1 MSQTVSTPIQQIDCT
16 IVQFISPHAAPGFDP
31 ITSVIHPSPTPHN
44 GNAASAQASPRAPL
58 RREDNAL
65 LRGAGCF
72 GQDVT
77 IPNACHIAFVRSPQ
91 AHAQLLGIN
100 SNAAL
105 QIDGVLAVL
114 TSAELGQHVMPA
126 HNPLLDVVQ
135 DTAFPLL
142 AHAQVAYVGQPVAV
156 VVATS
161 RAAARE
167 AAGAVTLSLQT
178 LPPSNDFASEDA
190 TTRTQHHSGQIPTD
204 STHVVEAHIR
214 SPRVSAMPMEPR
226 ACSALL
232 HDVEANSPHRITVWL
247 GTQTPSRAQADV
259 ARVLGLPTEQLRLIS
274 PDVGGAFGA
283 KASVS
288 PEDLLT
294 ALTAQ
299 HMQRNVQWVASRS
312 DDFVAGMQG
321 RGSVLQGRLHVSAQ
335 GQLEGLWAR
344 LHFTLGAWLPFS
356 AVVPLRNAARILPG
370 PYALTHLDIE
380 GLATRA
386 HAAPVNIY
394 RGAGRPEAALLME
407 TLIEQAARQCQIDP
421 VDLRLRNLIP
431 TQAMPYTTPTGEVLD
446 SGDYALAL
454 HNACTQFDYT
464 NARRL
469 QTQRRQQGELV
480 GIGLALY
487 IEPCGQGWESARVT
501 WHENGRVTVAS
512 GAPAQGQGHVTTFAQ
527 LAADILGCEASD
539 VEVHMGNTAL
549 CPAGTGA
556 LASRSTAI
564 GGSAIV
570 QACRAVLARRE
581 AGDALP
587 ITAEE
592 KFTSNEAWSY
602 GCVIAQ
608 MRIDADTG
616 TPTIERISWVD
627 DAGHVL
633 QPQLV
638 HGQLI
643 GGAAQ
648 GLGQA
653 MMERLIYDD
662 QGQLITGSL
671 MDYAIPR
678 ADSMPPIEISSM
690 HTPSPNNLLGAK
702 GVGEAGCIGV
712 PAALM
717 NAARDALSPLGE
729 FDLQLPLTSEQL
741 WRVLSTHFEKETP

>member
-1 MSQTVSTPIQQIDCT
+1 
-16 IVQFISPHAAPGFDP
+16 
-31 ITSVIHPSPTPHN
+31 
-44 GNAASAQASPRAPL
+44 
-58 RREDNAL
+58 
-65 LRGAGCF
+65 
-72 GQDVT
+72 
-77 IPNACHIAFVRSPQ
+77 
-91 AHAQLLGIN
+91 
-100 SNAAL
+100 
-105 QIDGVLAVL
+105 
-114 TSAELGQHVMPA
+114 MPA
-126 HNPLLDVVQ
+126 HNPLLQVTQ
-135 DTAFPLL
+135 DTVFPLL
-142 AHAQVAYVGQPVAV
+142 ADTQVAYVGQPVAV

-161 RAAARE
+161 RDIARE
-167 AAGAVTLSLQT
+167 AASAVTLSLHA
-178 LPPSNDFASEDA
+178 LPPSNDFAAEEA
-190 TTRTQHHSGQIPTD
+190 TTSTQHLSGSLPSHSA
-204 STHVVEAHIR
+204 HVVQTHLR
-214 SPRVSAMPMEPR
+214 SPRVSAMPLEPR
-226 ACSALL
+226 ACSVML
-232 HDVEANSPHRITVWL
+232 HDADAQEIGAHRITVWL

-259 ARVLGLPTEQLRLIS
+259 ARVLNMPTEQVRLIS

-299 HMQRNVQWVASRS
+299 HLQRPVQWVASRS
-312 DDFVAGMQG
+312 DDFVGGMQG
-321 RGSVLQGRLHVSAQ
+321 RGSVMQGRLHVSAE
-335 GQLEGLWAR
+335 GRLEGLWAR
-344 LHFTLGAWLPFS
+344 LHFTLGAWLPYS
-356 AVVPLRNAARILPG
+356 AVVPVRNAARILPG
-370 PYALTHLDIE
+370 PYALTHIDIQ
-380 GLATRA
+380 GIATRA

-407 TLIEQAARQCQIDP
+407 TLIEQAARQCQLDP
-421 VDLRLRNLIP
+421 VDLRLRNLIS
-431 TQAMPYTTPTGEVLD
+431 AKDMPYTTPTGEVLD

-454 HNACTQFDYT
+454 NQACEQFGYEQ
-464 NARRL
+464 ARAA
-469 QTQRRQQGELV
+469 QIERRRAGEMV
-480 GIGLALY
+480 GIGIALY
-487 IEPCGQGWESARVT
+487 VEPCGQGWESARVT
-501 WHENGRVTVAS
+501 LHEDGRVTVAS

-527 LAADILGCEASD
+527 LAADTLGCAPSQ
-539 VEVHMGNTAL
+539 VEVHLGNTEL

-570 QACRAVLARRE
+570 QACRNVLARRE
-581 AGDALP
+581 RGEALP

-592 KFTSNEAWSY
+592 KFTAKEAWSY

-608 MRIDADTG
+608 MRIDLDTG
-616 TPTIERISWVD
+616 TPTIERITWVD

-633 QPQLV
+633 QPTLV

-653 MMERLIYDD
+653 MMERLVYDD

-678 ADSMPPIEISSM
+678 ADHMPPIHIHSM

-729 FDLQLPLTSEQL
+729 FDLQLPLTSEQI
-741 WRVLSTHFEKETP
+741 WRVLSTHFEKEFS

>member
-1 MSQTVSTPIQQIDCT
+1 
-16 IVQFISPHAAPGFDP
+16 
-31 ITSVIHPSPTPHN
+31 
-44 GNAASAQASPRAPL
+44 
-58 RREDNAL
+58 
-65 LRGAGCF
+65 
-72 GQDVT
+72 
-77 IPNACHIAFVRSPQ
+77 
-91 AHAQLLGIN
+91 
-100 SNAAL
+100 
-105 QIDGVLAVL
+105 
-114 TSAELGQHVMPA
+114 
-126 HNPLLDVVQ
+126 
-135 DTAFPLL
+135 
-142 AHAQVAYVGQPVAV
+142 
-156 VVATS
+156 
-161 RAAARE
+161 
-167 AAGAVTLSLQT
+167 
-178 LPPSNDFASEDA
+178 
-190 TTRTQHHSGQIPTD
+190 
-204 STHVVEAHIR
+204 
-214 SPRVSAMPMEPR
+214 
-226 ACSALL
+226 
-232 HDVEANSPHRITVWL
+232 
-247 GTQTPSRAQADV
+247 
-259 ARVLGLPTEQLRLIS
+259 
-274 PDVGGAFGA
+274 
-283 KASVS
+283 
-288 PEDLLT
+288 LLT

-299 HMQRNVQWVASRS
+299 HLQRNVQWLASRS

-321 RGSVLQGRLHVSAQ
+321 RGSVLEGRLHVNGQ
-335 GQLEGLWAR
+335 GVLEGLWAR

-370 PYALTHLDIE
+370 PYTLQHIDIE

-407 TLIEQAARQCQIDP
+407 TLIEQAARLCDIDP
-421 VDLRLRNLIP
+421 VVLRLRNLIP
-431 TQAMPYTTPTGEVLD
+431 KEAMPYTTPTGEVLD
-446 SGDYALAL
+446 SGNHALAL
-454 HNACTQFDYT
+454 HKACEEFGY
-464 NARRL
+464 NRARFE
-469 QTQRRQQGELV
+469 QTTRRREGEMV
-480 GIGLALY
+480 GIGMALY
-487 IEPCGQGWESARVT
+487 VEPCGQGWESARVT
-501 WHENGRVTVAS
+501 LHEDGRVTVAS

-527 LAADILGCEASD
+527 LAADTLGCAPSH
-539 VEVHMGNTAL
+539 VEVHLGNTEL

-570 QACRAVLARRE
+570 QACRTVLARQAQGE
-581 AGDALP
+581 SLP
-587 ITAEE
+587 ITTEE
-592 KFTSNEAWSY
+592 RFTANEAWSY

-608 MRIDADTG
+608 MCIDVDTG

-653 MMERLIYDD
+653 MMERLVYDD

-678 ADSMPPIEISSM
+678 ADNMPPIHISSM
-690 HTPSPNNLLGAK
+690 HTHSPNNLLGAK

>member
-1 MSQTVSTPIQQIDCT
+1 MQP
-16 IVQFISPHAAPGFDP
+16 PL
-31 ITSVIHPSPTPHN
+31 
-44 GNAASAQASPRAPL
+44 L

-65 LRGAGCF
+65 LRGAGHF
-72 GQDVT
+72 GQDVVL
-77 IPNACHIAFVRSPQ
+77 PNACHIAFVRSPQ
-91 AHAQLLGIN
+91 AHAQVLGIDTE
-100 SNAAL
+100 AA
-105 QIDGVLAVL
+105 QQMDGVLAVL
-114 TSAELGQHVMPA
+114 TSAELGPHTLPT
-126 HNPLLDVVQ
+126 HNPLLPVQQ

-142 AHAQVAYVGQPVAV
+142 AQDHVAYVGQPVAV
-156 VVATS
+156 VVARS
-161 RAAARE
+161 RDVALEAAR
-167 AAGAVTLSLQT
+167 AVNVSLQA
-178 LPPSNDFASEDA
+178 LPPSNDFASEEA
-190 TTRTQHHSGQIPTD
+190 TTRTQHHHGAMPAH
-204 STHVVEAHIR
+204 STHVVHTRIR

-226 ACSALL
+226 ACSAQV
-232 HDVEANSPHRITVWL
+232 HDAQANSPHRITVWL

-259 ARVLGLPTEQLRLIS
+259 ARVLQIPTEQVRLIS

-294 ALTAQ
+294 ALTA
-299 HMQRNVQWVASRS
+299 HHLQRNVQWLASRS

-321 RGSVLQGRLHVSAQ
+321 RGSVLEGRLHVNAQ
-335 GQLEGLWAR
+335 GVLEGLWAR

-370 PYALTHLDIE
+370 PYTLQHIDIE

-386 HAAPVNIY
+386 HAAPVHIY

-407 TLIEQAARQCQIDP
+407 TLIEQAARLCDIDP
-421 VDLRLRNLIP
+421 VVLRLRNLIP
-431 TQAMPYTTPTGEVLD
+431 EEAMPYTTPTGEVLD
-446 SGDYALAL
+446 SGNYALAL
-454 HNACTQFDYT
+454 HKACEEFGY
-464 NARRL
+464 NRARFE
-469 QTQRRQQGELV
+469 QTTRRREGEMV
-480 GIGLALY
+480 GIGMALY
-487 IEPCGQGWESARVT
+487 VEPCGQGWESARVT
-501 WHENGRVTVAS
+501 LHEDGRVTVAS
-512 GAPAQGQGHVTTFAQ
+512 GTPAQGQGHVTTFAQ
-527 LAADILGCEASD
+527 LAADTLGCAPSQ
-539 VEVHMGNTAL
+539 VEVHLGNTEL

-570 QACRAVLARRE
+570 QACRTVLARQAQGE
-581 AGDALP
+581 ALP

-592 KFTSNEAWSY
+592 RFTANEAWSY

-608 MRIDADTG
+608 MRIDVDTG

-633 QPQLV
+633 QPPLV

-653 MMERLIYDD
+653 MMERLVYDD

-678 ADSMPPIEISSM
+678 ADNMPPIHIRSM
-690 HTPSPNNLLGAK
+690 HTHSPNNLLGAK

-741 WRVLSTHFEKETP
+741 WRVLSTRFEKETS

>member
-1 MSQTVSTPIQQIDCT
+1 MQP
-16 IVQFISPHAAPGFDP
+16 PL
-31 ITSVIHPSPTPHN
+31 
-44 GNAASAQASPRAPL
+44 L

-65 LRGAGCF
+65 LRGMGRF
-72 GQDVT
+72 GQDVAL
-77 IPNACHIAFVRSPQ
+77 PNACHIAFVRSPQ
-91 AHAQLLGIN
+91 AHAQVLSIDTE
-100 SNAAL
+100 AAQ
-105 QIDGVLAVL
+105 QIDGVLAIL
-114 TSAELGQHVMPA
+114 TSAELGQHTLPT
-126 HNPLLDVVQ
+126 HNPLLPVQ
-135 DTAFPLL
+135 QDIAFPLL
-142 AHAQVAYVGQPVAV
+142 AQDHVSYVGQPVAV
-156 VVATS
+156 VVARS
-161 RAAARE
+161 RDVARE
-167 AAGAVTLSLQT
+167 AASAVNVSLQA
-178 LPPSNDFASEDA
+178 LPPSHDFASEEA
-190 TTRTQHHSGQIPTD
+190 TTRTQHHRGELPAH
-204 STHVVEAHIR
+204 STHVVHTCIR

-226 ACSALL
+226 ACSAQV
-232 HDVEANSPHRITVWL
+232 HEAPTDGPHRITVWL

-259 ARVLGLPTEQLRLIS
+259 ARVLQIPTEQVRLIS

-299 HMQRNVQWVASRS
+299 HLQRNVQWLASRS

-321 RGSVLQGRLHVSAQ
+321 RGSVLEGRLHVNAQ
-335 GQLEGLWAR
+335 GVLEGLWAR

-370 PYALTHLDIE
+370 PYALQHIDIE

-407 TLIEQAARQCQIDP
+407 TLIEQAARLCDIDP
-421 VDLRLRNLIP
+421 VALRLRNLIP
-431 TQAMPYTTPTGEVLD
+431 EEAMPYTTPTGEVLD
-446 SGDYALAL
+446 SGNYAAAL
-454 HNACTQFDYT
+454 HKACEEFGYKS
-464 NARRL
+464 ARFE
-469 QTQRRQQGELV
+469 QTERRRAGEMV
-480 GIGLALY
+480 GIGMALY
-487 IEPCGQGWESARVT
+487 VEPCGQGWESARVT
-501 WHENGRVTVAS
+501 LHEDGRVTVAS
-512 GAPAQGQGHVTTFAQ
+512 GTPAQGQGHVTTFAQ
-527 LAADILGCEASD
+527 LAADTLGCAPSH
-539 VEVHMGNTAL
+539 VEVHLGNTEL

-570 QACRAVLARRE
+570 QACRTVLARQARGE
-581 AGDALP
+581 ALP

-592 KFTSNEAWSY
+592 RFTANEAWSY

-608 MRIDADTG
+608 MRIDVDTG

-653 MMERLIYDD
+653 MMERLVYDD

-678 ADSMPPIEISSM
+678 ADNMPPIHISSL
-690 HTPSPNNLLGAK
+690 HTHSPNNLLGAK

>member
-1 MSQTVSTPIQQIDCT
+1 MKP
-16 IVQFISPHAAPGFDP
+16 PL
-31 ITSVIHPSPTPHN
+31 
-44 GNAASAQASPRAPL
+44 L

-65 LRGAGCF
+65 LRGAGRF
-72 GQDVT
+72 GQDVAL
-77 IPNACHIAFVRSPQ
+77 PNACHIAFVRSPQ
-91 AHAQLLGIN
+91 AHAQVLDIDTV
-100 SNAAL
+100 AA
-105 QIDGVLAVL
+105 QQMDGVLAVL
-114 TSAELGQHVMPA
+114 TSAELGPHTLPT
-126 HNPLLDVVQ
+126 HNPLLPVQQ

-142 AHAQVAYVGQPVAV
+142 AQDHVSYVGQPVAV
-156 VVATS
+156 VVARS
-161 RAAARE
+161 RDVALEAAR
-167 AAGAVTLSLQT
+167 AVNVSLQA
-178 LPPSNDFASEDA
+178 LPPSNDFASEEA
-190 TTRTQHHSGQIPTD
+190 TTRTQHHHGAMPAH
-204 STHVVEAHIR
+204 STHVVHTCIR

-226 ACSALL
+226 ACSAQV
-232 HDVEANSPHRITVWL
+232 HEAAADGLHRITVWL

-259 ARVLGLPTEQLRLIS
+259 ARVLQIPTEQVRLIS

-299 HMQRNVQWVASRS
+299 HLQRNVQWLASRS

-321 RGSVLQGRLHVSAQ
+321 RGSVLEGRLHVNGQ
-335 GQLEGLWAR
+335 GVLEGLWAR

-370 PYALTHLDIE
+370 PYTLQHIDIE

-407 TLIEQAARQCQIDP
+407 TLIEQAARLCDIDP
-421 VDLRLRNLIP
+421 VVLRLRNLIP
-431 TQAMPYTTPTGEVLD
+431 KEAMPYTTPTGEVLD
-446 SGDYALAL
+446 SGNYALAL
-454 HNACTQFDYT
+454 HKACEEFGY
-464 NARRL
+464 NRARFE
-469 QTQRRQQGELV
+469 QTTRRREGEMV
-480 GIGLALY
+480 GIGMALY
-487 IEPCGQGWESARVT
+487 VEPCGQGWESARVT
-501 WHENGRVTVAS
+501 LHEDGRVTVAS
-512 GAPAQGQGHVTTFAQ
+512 GTPAQGQGHVTTFAQ
-527 LAADILGCEASD
+527 LAADTLGCAPSH
-539 VEVHMGNTAL
+539 VEVHLGNTEL

-570 QACRAVLARRE
+570 QACRTVLARQAQGE
-581 AGDALP
+581 SLP

-592 KFTSNEAWSY
+592 RFTANEAWSY

-608 MRIDADTG
+608 MCIDVDTG

-653 MMERLIYDD
+653 MMERLVYDD

-678 ADSMPPIEISSM
+678 ADNMPPIHISSL
-690 HTPSPNNLLGAK
+690 HTHSPNNLLGAK

>member
-1 MSQTVSTPIQQIDCT
+1 MQP
-16 IVQFISPHAAPGFDP
+16 PL
-31 ITSVIHPSPTPHN
+31 
-44 GNAASAQASPRAPL
+44 L

-65 LRGAGCF
+65 LRGAGRF
-72 GQDVT
+72 GQDVVL
-77 IPNACHIAFVRSPQ
+77 PNACHIAFVRSPQ
-91 AHAQLLGIN
+91 AHAQVLGIDTE
-100 SNAAL
+100 AA
-105 QIDGVLAVL
+105 QQMDGVLAVL
-114 TSAELGQHVMPA
+114 TSAELGPHTLPT
-126 HNPLLDVVQ
+126 HNPLLPVQQ

-142 AHAQVAYVGQPVAV
+142 AQDHVSYVGQPVAV
-156 VVATS
+156 VVARS
-161 RAAARE
+161 RDVALEAAR
-167 AAGAVTLSLQT
+167 AVNVSLQA
-178 LPPSNDFASEDA
+178 LPPSNDFASEEA
-190 TTRTQHHSGQIPTD
+190 TTRTQHHHGAMPAH
-204 STHVVEAHIR
+204 STHVVHTQIR

-226 ACSALL
+226 ACSAQV
-232 HDVEANSPHRITVWL
+232 HEAPADGPHRITVWL

-259 ARVLGLPTEQLRLIS
+259 ARVLQIPTEQVRLIS

-294 ALTAQ
+294 ALTA
-299 HMQRNVQWVASRS
+299 HHLQRNVQWLASRS

-321 RGSVLQGRLHVSAQ
+321 RGSVLEGRLHVNAQ
-335 GQLEGLWAR
+335 GVLEGLWAR

-370 PYALTHLDIE
+370 PYTLQHIDIE

-386 HAAPVNIY
+386 HAAPVHIY

-407 TLIEQAARQCQIDP
+407 TLIEQAARLCDIDP
-421 VDLRLRNLIP
+421 VVLRLRNLIP
-431 TQAMPYTTPTGEVLD
+431 EEAMPYTTPTGEVLD
-446 SGDYALAL
+446 SGNYALAL
-454 HNACTQFDYT
+454 HKACEEFGY
-464 NARRL
+464 NRARFE
-469 QTQRRQQGELV
+469 QTTRRREGEMV
-480 GIGLALY
+480 GIGMALY
-487 IEPCGQGWESARVT
+487 VEPCGQGWESARVT
-501 WHENGRVTVAS
+501 LHEDGRVTVAS
-512 GAPAQGQGHVTTFAQ
+512 GTPAQGQGHVTTFAQ
-527 LAADILGCEASD
+527 LAADTLGCAPSQ
-539 VEVHMGNTAL
+539 VEVHLGNTEL

-570 QACRAVLARRE
+570 QACRTVLARQAQGE
-581 AGDALP
+581 ALP

-592 KFTSNEAWSY
+592 RFTANEAWSY

-608 MRIDADTG
+608 MRIDVDTG

-633 QPQLV
+633 QPPLV

-653 MMERLIYDD
+653 MMERLVYDD

-678 ADSMPPIEISSM
+678 ADNMPPIHIRSM
-690 HTPSPNNLLGAK
+690 HTHSPNNLLGAK

-741 WRVLSTHFEKETP
+741 WRVLSTRFEKETP

>member
-1 MSQTVSTPIQQIDCT
+1 MPQTTATPIQQIDCT
-16 IVQFISPHAAPGFDP
+16 IVQFISPHPAPGFDP
-31 ITSVIHPSPTPHN
+31 ITSVIHPSPTPHI
-44 GNAASAQASPRAPL
+44 GNATSAQASPRAPL
-58 RREDNAL
+58 RREDSAL
-65 LRGAGCF
+65 LRGEGCF
-72 GQDVT
+72 GQDVA

-91 AHAQLLGIN
+91 AHAQLLGID

-135 DTAFPLL
+135 DTTFPFI
-142 AHAQVAYVGQPVAV
+142 AHAQLAYVGQPVAV
-156 VVATS
+156 VVATN

-167 AAGAVTLSLQT
+167 AVGAVTLTLHS

-190 TTRTQHHSGQIPTD
+190 TTRTQHKSGQMPA
-204 STHVVEAHIR
+204 SSAHVVEAHIR

-226 ACSALL
+226 ACSAML
-232 HDVEANSPHRITVWL
+232 HDAEANSPHRITVWL

-259 ARVLGLPTEQLRLIS
+259 ARVLGLPTEHVRLIS

-299 HMQRNVQWVASRS
+299 HMQRNVQWLASRS

-321 RGSVLQGRLHVSAQ
+321 RGSVLQGRLHVNAQ
-335 GQLEGLWAR
+335 GVLEGLWAR

-454 HNACTQFDYT
+454 HKACAQFDYT

-480 GIGLALY
+480 GIGLVLY

-501 WHENGRVTVAS
+501 WHEDGRVTVAS

-527 LAADILGCEASD
+527 LAADILGCDASNVD
-539 VEVHMGNTAL
+539 VHLGNTAV

-581 AGDALP
+581 AGEALP
-587 ITAEE
+587 ITVEE

-608 MRIDADTG
+608 MRIDADIG

-653 MMERLIYDD
+653 MMERLVYDD

-678 ADSMPPIEISSM
+678 ADNMPPIEISSM
-690 HTPSPNNLLGAK
+690 HTPSPHNLLGAK

-729 FDLQLPLTSEQL
+729 FDLQLPLTSEQI

>member
-1 MSQTVSTPIQQIDCT
+1 VHHSSHTSQTANT
-16 IVQFISPHAAPGFDP
+16 VQ
-31 ITSVIHPSPTPHN
+31 PSL
-44 GNAASAQASPRAPL
+44 L

-65 LRGAGCF
+65 LRGKGRF

-77 IPNACHIAFVRSPQ
+77 LPNVCHIAFVRSPQ
-91 AHAQLLGIN
+91 AHAQVLSID
-100 SNAAL
+100 SEAA
-105 QIDGVLAVL
+105 QQMDGVLAVL
-114 TSAELGQHVMPA
+114 TSAELGPHTLPT
-126 HNPLLDVVQ
+126 HNPLLSVQQ

-142 AHAQVAYVGQPVAV
+142 AQDHVSYVGQPMAV
-156 VVATS
+156 VVACS
-161 RAAARE
+161 RDVARE
-167 AAGAVTLSLQT
+167 AASAVRVSLQA
-178 LPPSNDFASEDA
+178 LPPSNDFASEEA
-190 TTRTQHHSGQIPTD
+190 TTRSQHHRGEMPAH
-204 STHVVEAHIR
+204 STHVVHTCIR

-226 ACSALL
+226 ACSAQV
-232 HDVEANSPHRITVWL
+232 HDAQAHGPHRITVWL

-259 ARVLGLPTEQLRLIS
+259 ARVLQIPTAQVRLIS

-299 HMQRNVQWVASRS
+299 HLQRNVQWLASRS

-321 RGSVLQGRLHVSAQ
+321 RGSVLEGRLHVNAQ
-335 GQLEGLWAR
+335 GVLEGLWAR

-370 PYALTHLDIE
+370 PYTLQHIDIE
-380 GLATRA
+380 GMATRA

-407 TLIEQAARQCQIDP
+407 TLIEQAARRCDIDP
-421 VDLRLRNLIP
+421 VELRKRNLIAAD
-431 TQAMPYTTPTGEVLD
+431 TMPYTTPTGEVLD
-446 SGDYALAL
+446 SGDYALAM
-454 HNACTQFDYT
+454 HKACEQFGYTQ
-464 NARRL
+464 ARAE
-469 QTQRRQQGELV
+469 QTQRRRKGEMV
-480 GIGLALY
+480 GIGMAMY
-487 IEPCGQGWESARVT
+487 VEPCGQGWESARVT
-501 WHENGRVTVAS
+501 LHEDGQFTVAS
-512 GAPAQGQGHVTTFAQ
+512 GAPAQGQGHATTFAQ
-527 LAADILGCEASD
+527 LAADTLGCAPSQ
-539 VEVHMGNTAL
+539 VEVHLGNTEL

-570 QACRAVLARRE
+570 QACRTVLARQAQGE
-581 AGDALP
+581 ALP

-592 KFTSNEAWSY
+592 RFTANEAWSY

-608 MRIDADTG
+608 MHIDVDTG
-616 TPTIERISWVD
+616 TPTIERITWVD

-653 MMERLIYDD
+653 MMERLVYDD

-678 ADSMPPIEISSM
+678 ADNMPPIHISSM
-690 HTPSPNNLLGAK
+690 HTHSPNNLLGAK

>member
-1 MSQTVSTPIQQIDCT
+1 VTPSSSTPHT
-16 IVQFISPHAAPGFDP
+16 
-31 ITSVIHPSPTPHN
+31 
-44 GNAASAQASPRAPL
+44 GNATPL
-58 RREDNAL
+58 RREDSAL
-65 LRGAGCF
+65 LRGKGCF
-72 GQDVT
+72 GQDVVM
-77 IPNACHIAFVRSPQ
+77 PDACHIAFVRSPQ
-91 AHAQLLGIN
+91 AHAQLQGIHTE
-100 SNAAL
+100 AAL
-105 QIDGVLAVL
+105 RIDGVLAVL
-114 TSAELGQHVMPA
+114 TSAELGQHAMPA

-142 AHAQVAYVGQPVAV
+142 AHDTVAYVGQPVAV
-156 VVATS
+156 VVARN
-161 RAAARE
+161 RAIARQAAE
-167 AAGAVTLSLQT
+167 AVSLSLHT
-178 LPPSNDFASEDA
+178 LPAHNDFASEDA
-190 TTRTQHHSGQIPTD
+190 TTRTQHHSGHMPTD
-204 STHVVEAHIR
+204 SAHVVATHIR
-214 SPRVSAMPMEPR
+214 SPRVSAMPLEPR
-226 ACSALL
+226 ACSAMV
-232 HDVEANSPHRITVWL
+232 HGAQTDAHHPYRMTVWL

-259 ARVLGLPTEQLRLIS
+259 ARVLGMATEQVRLIS

-294 ALTAQ
+294 ALTAH
-299 HMQRNVQWVASRS
+299 HMQRSVQWVASRS

-321 RGSVLQGRLHVSAQ
+321 RGSLLQGRLHVNAQ
-335 GQLEGLWAR
+335 GLLEGLWAR

-370 PYALTHLDIE
+370 PYALANLDIE

-407 TLIEQAARQCQIDP
+407 TLIEQAARQCGIDP

-431 TQAMPYTTPTGEVLD
+431 SQAMPYTTPTGEVLD

-454 HNACTQFDYT
+454 RTACAQFDYPH
-464 NARRL
+464 ARTV
-469 QTQRRQQGELV
+469 QAQRRQQGELV

-501 WHENGRVTVAS
+501 WHADGRVTVAS

-527 LAADILGCEASD
+527 LAADLLGCEATQVD
-539 VEVHMGNTAL
+539 VHLGNTAL
-549 CPAGTGA
+549 CPPGIGA
-556 LASRSTAI
+556 LASRSIAI
-564 GGSAIV
+564 GGSAIAK
-570 QACRAVLARRE
+570 ACGSVLARQQ
-581 AGDALP
+581 AGEALP

-592 KFTSNEAWSY
+592 KFTAQEAWSY

-653 MMERLIYDD
+653 MMERLVYDE

-678 ADSMPPIEISSM
+678 AADMPPVDISSL

-729 FDLQLPLTSEQL
+729 FDLQLPLASEQL
-741 WRVLSTHFEKETP
+741 WRALSTHFEKETS

>member
-1 MSQTVSTPIQQIDCT
+1 MQTHPTAQARR
-16 IVQFISPHAAPGFDP
+16 AAAAHD
-31 ITSVIHPSPTPHN
+31 
-44 GNAASAQASPRAPL
+44 NAALAYGGATPAHKASHTTSPALL
-58 RREDNAL
+58 RREDDAL
-65 LRGAGCF
+65 LRGTGCF
-72 GQDVT
+72 GQDLQLAD
-77 IPNACHIAFVRSPQ
+77 ACHIAFVRSPQ
-91 AHAQLLGIN
+91 AHAELRGIH
-100 SNAAL
+100 SDAAL
-105 QIDGVLAVL
+105 RIDGVLAVL
-114 TSAELGQHVMPA
+114 TCTELGQHAMPT

-135 DTAFPLL
+135 DTTFPLL
-142 AHAQVAYVGQPVAV
+142 AHTQVAYVGQPVAV

-161 RAAARE
+161 RAVARE
-167 AAGAVTLSLQT
+167 AAGAVTLTLHS
-178 LPPSNDFASEDA
+178 LPPNNDFASEDA
-190 TTRTQHHSGQIPTD
+190 TTRTQHHSGQMPA
-204 STHVVEAHIR
+204 SSAHVVEAHIR

-226 ACSALL
+226 ACSAML
-232 HDVEANSPHRITVWL
+232 HDAEANSPHRITVWL

-259 ARVLGLPTEQLRLIS
+259 ARVLGLPTEQVLLIS

-299 HMQRNVQWVASRS
+299 HMQRNVQWLASRS

-321 RGSVLQGRLHVSAQ
+321 RGSVLHGRLYVNAQ
-335 GQLEGLWAR
+335 GVLEGLWAR

-370 PYALTHLDIE
+370 PYALKQLDIE

-394 RGAGRPEAALLME
+394 RGAGRPEAALLLE
-407 TLIEQAARQCQIDP
+407 TLIEQAARQCGIDP

-431 TQAMPYTTPTGEVLD
+431 TQAMPYTTPSGEVLD

-454 HNACTQFDYT
+454 HNACAQFDYT
-464 NARRL
+464 HARSL
-469 QTQRRQQGELV
+469 QSQRRQQGELV

-501 WHENGRVTVAS
+501 WHEDGRVTVAS
-512 GAPAQGQGHVTTFAQ
+512 GAPAQGQGHATTFAQ
-527 LAADILGCEASD
+527 LTADILGCDAANVD
-539 VEVHMGNTAL
+539 VHLGNTAL

-581 AGDALP
+581 AGEALP

-678 ADSMPPIEISSM
+678 ADNMPPIEISSL
-690 HTPSPNNLLGAK
+690 HTPSPHNLLGAK

>member
-1 MSQTVSTPIQQIDCT
+1 MQP
-16 IVQFISPHAAPGFDP
+16 PL
-31 ITSVIHPSPTPHN
+31 
-44 GNAASAQASPRAPL
+44 L

-65 LRGAGCF
+65 LRGAGRF
-72 GQDVT
+72 GQDVAL
-77 IPNACHIAFVRSPQ
+77 PNACHIAFVRSPQ
-91 AHAQLLGIN
+91 SHAQVLGIDTE
-100 SNAAL
+100 AA
-105 QIDGVLAVL
+105 QQMDGVLAVL
-114 TSAELGQHVMPA
+114 TSAELGPHTLPS
-126 HNPLLDVVQ
+126 HNPLLPVQQ

-142 AHAQVAYVGQPVAV
+142 AQDHVSYVGQPVAV
-156 VVATS
+156 VVARS
-161 RAAARE
+161 RDVALEAAR
-167 AAGAVTLSLQT
+167 AVNVSLQA
-178 LPPSNDFASEDA
+178 LPPSNDFASEEA
-190 TTRTQHHSGQIPTD
+190 TTRTQHHHGAMPAH
-204 STHVVEAHIR
+204 STHVVHTCIR

-226 ACSALL
+226 ACSAQV
-232 HDVEANSPHRITVWL
+232 HDTQANSPHRITVWL

-259 ARVLGLPTEQLRLIS
+259 ARVLQIPTEKVRLIS

-299 HMQRNVQWVASRS
+299 HLQRNVQWLASRS

-321 RGSVLQGRLHVSAQ
+321 RGSVLEGRLHVNAQ
-335 GQLEGLWAR
+335 GVLEGLWAR

-370 PYALTHLDIE
+370 PYALQHIDIE

-407 TLIEQAARQCQIDP
+407 TLIEQAARLCDIDP
-421 VDLRLRNLIP
+421 VALRLRNLIP
-431 TQAMPYTTPTGEVLD
+431 EEAMPYTTPTGEVLD
-446 SGDYALAL
+446 SGNYALAL
-454 HNACTQFDYT
+454 HKACEEFGY
-464 NARRL
+464 NRARFE
-469 QTQRRQQGELV
+469 QTTRRHEGEMV
-480 GIGLALY
+480 GIGMALY
-487 IEPCGQGWESARVT
+487 VEPCGQGWESARVT
-501 WHENGRVTVAS
+501 LHEDGRVTVAS
-512 GAPAQGQGHVTTFAQ
+512 GTPAQGQGHVTTFAQ
-527 LAADILGCEASD
+527 LAADTLGCAPSQ
-539 VEVHMGNTAL
+539 VEVHLGNTEL

-570 QACRAVLARRE
+570 QACRTVLARQAQGE
-581 AGDALP
+581 SLP

-592 KFTSNEAWSY
+592 RFTANEAWSY

-608 MRIDADTG
+608 MRIDVDTG

-653 MMERLIYDD
+653 MMERLVYDD

-678 ADSMPPIEISSM
+678 ADNMPPIHISSM
-690 HTPSPNNLLGAK
+690 HTHSPNNLLGAK

>member
-1 MSQTVSTPIQQIDCT
+1 MTHFNPTTPI
-16 IVQFISPHAAPGFDP
+16 
-31 ITSVIHPSPTPHN
+31 
-44 GNAASAQASPRAPL
+44 GNAAALHAPQAKPL

-72 GQDVT
+72 GQDVV

-91 AHAQLLGIN
+91 AHAQLLGIQTE
-100 SNAAL
+100 AAL

-114 TSAELGQHVMPA
+114 TSTELGQHSLPA
-126 HNPLLDVVQ
+126 HNPLLPVVQ
-135 DTAFPLL
+135 DTTFPLL
-142 AHAQVAYVGQPVAV
+142 AHDHVAYVGQPVAV

-161 RAAARE
+161 RAIARE
-167 AAGAVTLSLQT
+167 AAGAVALSLHT
-178 LPPSNDFASEDA
+178 LPPSNDFASTDA
-190 TTRTQHHSGQIPTD
+190 TTRTQHSSGQMPAG
-204 STHVVEAHIR
+204 STHVVQAHIR

-226 ACSALL
+226 ACSAML
-232 HDVEANSPHRITVWL
+232 HDIDSVADVKSPHRITVWL
-247 GTQTPSRAQADV
+247 GTQTPSRAQADL
-259 ARVLGLPTEQLRLIS
+259 ARVLQMPTEEVLLIS

-299 HMQRNVQWVASRS
+299 HMQRHVQWVASRS

-321 RGSVLQGRLHVSAQ
+321 RGSVLQGRLHVNAE
-335 GQLEGLWAR
+335 GMLEGLWAR

-370 PYALTHLDIE
+370 PYALKHLDIE
-380 GLATRA
+380 GMATRA

-421 VDLRLRNLIP
+421 VDLRLRNLIAA
-431 TQAMPYTTPTGEVLD
+431 QDMPYTTPTGEVLD

-454 HNACTQFDYT
+454 HTACEQFGYHA
-464 NARRL
+464 ARVE
-469 QTQRRQQGELV
+469 QSERRRKGELV
-480 GIGLALY
+480 GIGMALY
-487 IEPCGQGWESARVT
+487 VEPCGQGWESARVT
-501 WHENGRVTVAS
+501 WHKNGHVTVAS

-539 VEVHMGNTAL
+539 VDVHMGNTAL

-556 LASRSTAI
+556 LASRSIAI

-581 AGDALP
+581 RGEALP

-616 TPTIERISWVD
+616 TPTIERITWVD

-653 MMERLIYDD
+653 MLERLVYDD

-678 ADSMPPIEISSM
+678 ADNMPPIDISSM

>member
-1 MSQTVSTPIQQIDCT
+1 MQP
-16 IVQFISPHAAPGFDP
+16 PL
-31 ITSVIHPSPTPHN
+31 
-44 GNAASAQASPRAPL
+44 L

-65 LRGAGCF
+65 LRGMGRF
-72 GQDVT
+72 GQDVAL
-77 IPNACHIAFVRSPQ
+77 PNVCHIAFVRSPQ
-91 AHAQLLGIN
+91 AHAQVLSID
-100 SNAAL
+100 SEAA
-105 QIDGVLAVL
+105 QQMDGVLAVL
-114 TSAELGQHVMPA
+114 TSAELGQHTLPS
-126 HNPLLDVVQ
+126 HNPLLPVQQ

-142 AHAQVAYVGQPVAV
+142 AQDHVSYVGQPVAV
-156 VVATS
+156 VVARS
-161 RAAARE
+161 RDVARE
-167 AAGAVTLSLQT
+167 AASAVNVSLQA
-178 LPPSNDFASEDA
+178 LPPSHDFASEEA
-190 TTRTQHHSGQIPTD
+190 TTRTQHHRGELPAQ
-204 STHVVEAHIR
+204 STHVVHTCIR

-226 ACSALL
+226 ACSAQV
-232 HDVEANSPHRITVWL
+232 HEAPINGPHRITVWL

-259 ARVLGLPTEQLRLIS
+259 ARVLQIPTEQVRLIS

-299 HMQRNVQWVASRS
+299 HLQRNVQWLASRS

-321 RGSVLQGRLHVSAQ
+321 RGSVLEGRLHVNAQ
-335 GQLEGLWAR
+335 GGLEGLWAR

-370 PYALTHLDIE
+370 PYTLQHIDIE

-407 TLIEQAARQCQIDP
+407 TLIEQAARLCDIDP
-421 VDLRLRNLIP
+421 VALRLRNLIP
-431 TQAMPYTTPTGEVLD
+431 EEAMPYTTPTGEVLD
-446 SGDYALAL
+446 SGNYAVAL
-454 HNACTQFDYT
+454 HKACEEFGYKR
-464 NARRL
+464 ARFE
-469 QTQRRQQGELV
+469 QPERRRAGEMV
-480 GIGLALY
+480 GIGMALY
-487 IEPCGQGWESARVT
+487 VEPCGQGWESARVT
-501 WHENGRVTVAS
+501 LHEDGRVTVAS
-512 GAPAQGQGHVTTFAQ
+512 GTPAQGQGHVTTFAQ
-527 LAADILGCEASD
+527 LAADTLGCAPSQ
-539 VEVHMGNTAL
+539 VEVHLGNTEL

-570 QACRAVLARRE
+570 QACRTVLARQARGE
-581 AGDALP
+581 ALP

-592 KFTSNEAWSY
+592 RFTANEAWSY

-608 MRIDADTG
+608 MRIDVDTG

-653 MMERLIYDD
+653 MMERLVYDD

-678 ADSMPPIEISSM
+678 ADNMPPIHISSL
-690 HTPSPNNLLGAK
+690 HTHSPNNLLGAK

>member
-1 MSQTVSTPIQQIDCT
+1 VTHTFP
-16 IVQFISPHAAPGFDP
+16 
-31 ITSVIHPSPTPHN
+31 TSLH
-44 GNAASAQASPRAPL
+44 GNAASLHATQAKPL
-58 RREDNAL
+58 RREDSAL

-72 GQDVT
+72 GQDVV

-91 AHAQLLGIN
+91 AHAQLLGIQTE
-100 SNAAL
+100 AAL

-114 TSAELGQHVMPA
+114 TSVELGQHKLPV
-126 HNPLLDVVQ
+126 HNPLLPVLP

-142 AHAQVAYVGQPVAV
+142 AHDQVAYVGQPVAV

-161 RAAARE
+161 RAIARE
-167 AAGAVTLSLQT
+167 AAGAVALSLRA

-190 TTRTQHHSGQIPTD
+190 TTRTQHHSGTMPTN
-204 STHVVEAHIR
+204 SAHVVQANIR
-214 SPRVSAMPMEPR
+214 SSRVSAMPMEPR
-226 ACSALL
+226 ACSVRVHGIDATTE
-232 HDVEANSPHRITVWL
+232 VQSQHRITVWL

-259 ARVLGLPTEQLRLIS
+259 ARVLNLPTEQVLLIS

-299 HMQRNVQWVASRS
+299 HMQRNMQWVASRS
-312 DDFVAGMQG
+312 DDFVGGMQG
-321 RGSVLQGRLHVSAQ
+321 RGSVLQGRLHINAQ
-335 GQLEGLWAR
+335 GLLEGLWAR

-370 PYALTHLDIE
+370 PYALKHLDIE
-380 GLATRA
+380 GMATRA

-407 TLIEQAARQCQIDP
+407 TLIEQAARQCHIDP
-421 VDLRLRNLIP
+421 VDLRLRNLIAA
-431 TQAMPYTTPTGEVLD
+431 QDMPYTTPTGEVLD
-446 SGDYALAL
+446 SGDYAMAL
-454 HNACTQFDYT
+454 HTACEQFGYHP
-464 NARRL
+464 ARAE
-469 QTQRRQQGELV
+469 QAKRRREGELV
-480 GIGLALY
+480 GIGMALY
-487 IEPCGQGWESARVT
+487 VEPCGQGWESARVT
-501 WHENGRVTVAS
+501 WHANGRVTVAS

-539 VEVHMGNTAL
+539 VAVHMGNTDL

-556 LASRSTAI
+556 LASRSIAI

-570 QACRAVLARRE
+570 QACRAVLARRASGE
-581 AGDALP
+581 ALP

-653 MMERLIYDD
+653 MLERLVYDD

-678 ADSMPPIEISSM
+678 ADTMPPIDIRSM

-741 WRVLSTHFEKETP
+741 WHVLSTHFEKENP

>member
-1 MSQTVSTPIQQIDCT
+1 
-16 IVQFISPHAAPGFDP
+16 
-31 ITSVIHPSPTPHN
+31 
-44 GNAASAQASPRAPL
+44 
-58 RREDNAL
+58 
-65 LRGAGCF
+65 
-72 GQDVT
+72 
-77 IPNACHIAFVRSPQ
+77 
-91 AHAQLLGIN
+91 
-100 SNAAL
+100 
-105 QIDGVLAVL
+105 
-114 TSAELGQHVMPA
+114 
-126 HNPLLDVVQ
+126 
-135 DTAFPLL
+135 
-142 AHAQVAYVGQPVAV
+142 
-156 VVATS
+156 
-161 RAAARE
+161 
-167 AAGAVTLSLQT
+167 
-178 LPPSNDFASEDA
+178 
-190 TTRTQHHSGQIPTD
+190 
-204 STHVVEAHIR
+204 
-214 SPRVSAMPMEPR
+214 
-226 ACSALL
+226 
-232 HDVEANSPHRITVWL
+232 
-247 GTQTPSRAQADV
+247 
-259 ARVLGLPTEQLRLIS
+259 
-274 PDVGGAFGA
+274 
-283 KASVS
+283 
-288 PEDLLT
+288 
-294 ALTAQ
+294 
-299 HMQRNVQWVASRS
+299 
-312 DDFVAGMQG
+312 
-321 RGSVLQGRLHVSAQ
+321 
-335 GQLEGLWAR
+335 
-344 LHFTLGAWLPFS
+344 
-356 AVVPLRNAARILPG
+356 
-370 PYALTHLDIE
+370 
-380 GLATRA
+380 
-386 HAAPVNIY
+386 
-394 RGAGRPEAALLME
+394 ME

-431 TQAMPYTTPTGEVLD
+431 SEAMPYTTPTGEVLD

-512 GAPAQGQGHVTTFAQ
+512 GAPAQGQGHITTFAQ
-527 LAADILGCEASD
+527 LAADILGCDAANVD
-539 VEVHMGNTAL
+539 VHLGNTAL

-556 LASRSTAI
+556 LASRSIAI

-678 ADSMPPIEISSM
+678 ADNMPPIDISSM

>member
-1 MSQTVSTPIQQIDCT
+1 MKP
-16 IVQFISPHAAPGFDP
+16 PL
-31 ITSVIHPSPTPHN
+31 
-44 GNAASAQASPRAPL
+44 L

-65 LRGAGCF
+65 LRGAGRF
-72 GQDVT
+72 GQDVVL
-77 IPNACHIAFVRSPQ
+77 PNACHIAFVRSPQ
-91 AHAQLLGIN
+91 AHAQVLGIDTE
-100 SNAAL
+100 AA
-105 QIDGVLAVL
+105 QQMDGVLAVL
-114 TSAELGQHVMPA
+114 TSAELGPHTLPT
-126 HNPLLDVVQ
+126 HNPLLPVQQ

-142 AHAQVAYVGQPVAV
+142 AQDHVAYVGQPVAV
-156 VVATS
+156 VVARS
-161 RAAARE
+161 RDVALEAAR
-167 AAGAVTLSLQT
+167 AVNVSLQA
-178 LPPSNDFASEDA
+178 LAPSNDFASEEA
-190 TTRTQHHSGQIPTD
+190 TTRTQHHHGAMPAY
-204 STHVVEAHIR
+204 STHVVHTQIR

-226 ACSALL
+226 ACSAQV
-232 HDVEANSPHRITVWL
+232 HDAQANSPHRITVWL

-259 ARVLGLPTEQLRLIS
+259 ARVLQIPTEQVRLIS

-294 ALTAQ
+294 ALTA
-299 HMQRNVQWVASRS
+299 HHLQRNVQWLASRS

-321 RGSVLQGRLHVSAQ
+321 RGSVLEGRLHVNAQ
-335 GQLEGLWAR
+335 GVLEGLWAR

-370 PYALTHLDIE
+370 PYTLQHIDIE

-386 HAAPVNIY
+386 HAAPVHIY

-407 TLIEQAARQCQIDP
+407 TLIEQAARLCDIDP
-421 VDLRLRNLIP
+421 VVLRLRNLIP
-431 TQAMPYTTPTGEVLD
+431 EEAMPYTTPTGEVLD
-446 SGDYALAL
+446 SGNYALAL
-454 HNACTQFDYT
+454 HKACEEFGY
-464 NARRL
+464 NRARFE
-469 QTQRRQQGELV
+469 QTTRRREGEMV
-480 GIGLALY
+480 GIGMALY
-487 IEPCGQGWESARVT
+487 VEPCGQGWESARVT
-501 WHENGRVTVAS
+501 LHEDGRVTVAS
-512 GAPAQGQGHVTTFAQ
+512 GTPAQGQGHVTTFAQ
-527 LAADILGCEASD
+527 LAADTLGCAPSH
-539 VEVHMGNTAL
+539 VEVHLGNTEL

-570 QACRAVLARRE
+570 QACRTVLARQAQGE
-581 AGDALP
+581 SLP

-592 KFTSNEAWSY
+592 RFTANEAWSY

-608 MRIDADTG
+608 MRIDVDTG

-633 QPQLV
+633 QPPLV

-653 MMERLIYDD
+653 MMERLVYDD

-678 ADSMPPIEISSM
+678 ADNMPPIHISSL
-690 HTPSPNNLLGAK
+690 HTHSPNNLLGAK

-741 WRVLSTHFEKETP
+741 WRVLSTRFEKETP

>member
-1 MSQTVSTPIQQIDCT
+1 MTHPNSTL
-16 IVQFISPHAAPGFDP
+16 
-31 ITSVIHPSPTPHN
+31 PS
-44 GNAASAQASPRAPL
+44 GNAASLHQAKTNTL
-58 RREDNAL
+58 RREDSAL
-65 LRGAGCF
+65 LRGEGCF
-72 GQDVT
+72 GQDVV
-77 IPNACHIAFVRSPQ
+77 IPNVCHIAFVRSPQ
-91 AHAQLLGIN
+91 AHAQLLGIQTD
-100 SNAAL
+100 AAL

-114 TSAELGQHVMPA
+114 TSNDLGQHSLPT
-126 HNPLLDVVQ
+126 HNPLLPVTQ
-135 DTAFPLL
+135 DTTFPLL
-142 AHAQVAYVGQPVAV
+142 ALDRVAYVGQPVAI

-161 RAAARE
+161 QAIARE
-167 AAGAVTLSLQT
+167 AAGAVTLTLHT

-190 TTRTQHHSGQIPTD
+190 TTRTQHRSGQMPTN
-204 STHVVEAHIR
+204 SAHVVEANIR

-226 ACSALL
+226 ACSARV
-232 HDVEANSPHRITVWL
+232 HGIDATTDVESPHRITVWL

-259 ARVLGLPTEQLRLIS
+259 ARVLNLPTEQVLLIS

-299 HMQRNVQWVASRS
+299 HLQRNVQWLASRS

-321 RGSVLQGRLHVSAQ
+321 RGSVLEGRLHVNAQ
-335 GQLEGLWAR
+335 GLLEGLWAR

-370 PYALTHLDIE
+370 PYALQHIDIE
-380 GLATRA
+380 GMATRA

-407 TLIEQAARQCQIDP
+407 TLIEQAARRCDIDP
-421 VDLRLRNLIP
+421 VELRKRNLIAAD
-431 TQAMPYTTPTGEVLD
+431 AMPYTTPTGEVLD

-454 HNACTQFDYT
+454 HKACEQFAYTQ
-464 NARRL
+464 ARAD
-469 QTQRRQQGELV
+469 QTQRRREGEMV
-480 GIGLALY
+480 GIGMALY
-487 IEPCGQGWESARVT
+487 VEPCGQGWESARVIL
-501 WHENGRVTVAS
+501 HEDGRVTVAS

-527 LAADILGCEASD
+527 LAADTLGCAPRQ
-539 VEVHMGNTAL
+539 VEVHLGNTEL

-570 QACRAVLARRE
+570 QACRTVLARRE
-581 AGDALP
+581 GGEALP

-592 KFTSNEAWSY
+592 KFTASEAWSY

-608 MRIDADTG
+608 MRIDVDTG
-616 TPTIERISWVD
+616 TPTIERITWVD

-653 MMERLIYDD
+653 MMERLVYDD

-678 ADSMPPIEISSM
+678 ADTMPPIHISSM

>member
-1 MSQTVSTPIQQIDCT
+1 MTHFNPTSPIR
-16 IVQFISPHAAPGFDP
+16 
-31 ITSVIHPSPTPHN
+31 
-44 GNAASAQASPRAPL
+44 NAAALHAPQAKPL

-72 GQDVT
+72 GQDVV

-91 AHAQLLGIN
+91 AHAQLLGIQTE
-100 SNAAL
+100 AAL

-114 TSAELGQHVMPA
+114 TSTELGQHSLPA
-126 HNPLLDVVQ
+126 HNPLLPVVQ
-135 DTAFPLL
+135 DTTFPLL
-142 AHAQVAYVGQPVAV
+142 AHDHVAYIGQPVAV

-161 RAAARE
+161 RAIARE
-167 AAGAVTLSLQT
+167 AAGAVALSLHT
-178 LPPSNDFASEDA
+178 LPPSNDFASTDV
-190 TTRTQHHSGQIPTD
+190 TTRTQHNSGQMPAG
-204 STHVVEAHIR
+204 STHVVQAHIR

-226 ACSALL
+226 ACSAML
-232 HDVEANSPHRITVWL
+232 HDIDSVADVKSPHRITVWL
-247 GTQTPSRAQADV
+247 GTQTPSRAQADL
-259 ARVLGLPTEQLRLIS
+259 ARVLQMPTEEVLLIS

-299 HMQRNVQWVASRS
+299 HMQRHVQWVASRS

-321 RGSVLQGRLHVSAQ
+321 RGSVLQGRLHVNAE
-335 GQLEGLWAR
+335 GMLEGLWAR

-370 PYALTHLDIE
+370 PYALKHLDIE
-380 GLATRA
+380 GMATRA

-421 VDLRLRNLIP
+421 VDLRLRNLIAA
-431 TQAMPYTTPTGEVLD
+431 QDMPYTTPTGEVLD

-454 HNACTQFDYT
+454 HTACEQFGYHP
-464 NARRL
+464 ARVE
-469 QTQRRQQGELV
+469 QSERRRKGELV
-480 GIGLALY
+480 GMGMALY
-487 IEPCGQGWESARVT
+487 VEPCGQGWESARVT
-501 WHENGRVTVAS
+501 WHKNGHVTVAS

-539 VEVHMGNTAL
+539 VDVHMGNTAL

-556 LASRSTAI
+556 LASRSIAI

-581 AGDALP
+581 RGEALP
-587 ITAEE
+587 ITVEE
-592 KFTSNEAWSY
+592 KFASNEAWSY

-616 TPTIERISWVD
+616 TPTIERITWVD

-653 MMERLIYDD
+653 MLERLVYDE

-678 ADSMPPIEISSM
+678 ADNMPPIDISSM

>member
-1 MSQTVSTPIQQIDCT
+1 MQP
-16 IVQFISPHAAPGFDP
+16 PL
-31 ITSVIHPSPTPHN
+31 
-44 GNAASAQASPRAPL
+44 L

-65 LRGAGCF
+65 LRGAGRF
-72 GQDVT
+72 GQDMVL
-77 IPNACHIAFVRSPQ
+77 PNACHIAFVRSPQ
-91 AHAQLLGIN
+91 AHAQVLGIDTE
-100 SNAAL
+100 AA
-105 QIDGVLAVL
+105 QQMDGVLAVL
-114 TSAELGQHVMPA
+114 TSAELGPHTLPT
-126 HNPLLDVVQ
+126 HNPLLPVQQ

-142 AHAQVAYVGQPVAV
+142 AQDHVAYVGQPVAV
-156 VVATS
+156 VVARS
-161 RAAARE
+161 RDVALEAAR
-167 AAGAVTLSLQT
+167 AVNVSLQA
-178 LPPSNDFASEDA
+178 LPPSNDFASEEA
-190 TTRTQHHSGQIPTD
+190 TTRTQHHHGAMPAH
-204 STHVVEAHIR
+204 STHVVHTQIR

-226 ACSALL
+226 ACSAQV
-232 HDVEANSPHRITVWL
+232 HDAQANSPHRITVWL

-259 ARVLGLPTEQLRLIS
+259 ARVLQIPTEQVRLIS

-294 ALTAQ
+294 ALTA
-299 HMQRNVQWVASRS
+299 HHLQRNVQWLASRS

-321 RGSVLQGRLHVSAQ
+321 RGSVLEGRLHVNAQ
-335 GQLEGLWAR
+335 GVLEGLWAR

-370 PYALTHLDIE
+370 PYTLQHIDIE

-386 HAAPVNIY
+386 HAAPVHIY

-407 TLIEQAARQCQIDP
+407 TLIEQAARLCDIDP
-421 VDLRLRNLIP
+421 VVLRLRNLIP
-431 TQAMPYTTPTGEVLD
+431 EEAMPYTTPTGEVLD
-446 SGDYALAL
+446 SGNYALAL
-454 HNACTQFDYT
+454 HKACEEFGY
-464 NARRL
+464 NRARFE
-469 QTQRRQQGELV
+469 QTTRRREGEMV
-480 GIGLALY
+480 GIGMALY
-487 IEPCGQGWESARVT
+487 VEPCGQGWESARVT
-501 WHENGRVTVAS
+501 LHEDGRVTVAS
-512 GAPAQGQGHVTTFAQ
+512 GTPAQGQGHVTTFAQ
-527 LAADILGCEASD
+527 LAADTLGCAPSQ
-539 VEVHMGNTAL
+539 VEVHLGNTEL

-570 QACRAVLARRE
+570 QACRTVLAGQAQGE
-581 AGDALP
+581 ALP

-592 KFTSNEAWSY
+592 RFTANEAWSY

-608 MRIDADTG
+608 MRIDVDTG

-633 QPQLV
+633 QPPLV

-653 MMERLIYDD
+653 MMERLVYDD

-678 ADSMPPIEISSM
+678 ADNMPPIHIRSM
-690 HTPSPNNLLGAK
+690 HTHSPNNLLGAK

-741 WRVLSTHFEKETP
+741 WRVLSTRFEKETP

>member
-1 MSQTVSTPIQQIDCT
+1 MQP
-16 IVQFISPHAAPGFDP
+16 PL
-31 ITSVIHPSPTPHN
+31 
-44 GNAASAQASPRAPL
+44 L

-65 LRGAGCF
+65 LRGMGRF
-72 GQDVT
+72 GQDVAL
-77 IPNACHIAFVRSPQ
+77 PNACHIAFVRSPQ
-91 AHAQLLGIN
+91 AHAQVLSID
-100 SNAAL
+100 SEAA
-105 QIDGVLAVL
+105 QQMDGVLAVL
-114 TSAELGQHVMPA
+114 TSAELGQHTLPS
-126 HNPLLDVVQ
+126 HNPLLPVQQ

-142 AHAQVAYVGQPVAV
+142 VQDHVSYVGQPVAV
-156 VVATS
+156 VVARS
-161 RAAARE
+161 RDVARE
-167 AAGAVTLSLQT
+167 AASAVNVSLQT
-178 LPPSNDFASEDA
+178 LPPSHDFASEEA
-190 TTRTQHHSGQIPTD
+190 TTRTQHHRGELPAH
-204 STHVVEAHIR
+204 STHVVHTCIR

-226 ACSALL
+226 ACSAQV
-232 HDVEANSPHRITVWL
+232 HEAPADGPHRITVWV

-259 ARVLGLPTEQLRLIS
+259 ARVLQIPTEQVRLIS

-299 HMQRNVQWVASRS
+299 HLQRNVQWLASRS

-321 RGSVLQGRLHVSAQ
+321 RGSVLEGRLHINAQ
-335 GQLEGLWAR
+335 GVLEGLWAR

-370 PYALTHLDIE
+370 PYALQHIDIE

-407 TLIEQAARQCQIDP
+407 TLIEQAARLCDIDP
-421 VDLRLRNLIP
+421 VALRLRNLIP
-431 TQAMPYTTPTGEVLD
+431 EEAMPYTTPTGEVLD
-446 SGDYALAL
+446 SGNYAAAL
-454 HNACTQFDYT
+454 HKACEEFGYKR
-464 NARRL
+464 ARFE
-469 QTQRRQQGELV
+469 QTERRRAGEMV
-480 GIGLALY
+480 GIGMALY
-487 IEPCGQGWESARVT
+487 VEPCGQGWESARVT
-501 WHENGRVTVAS
+501 LHEDGRVTVAS
-512 GAPAQGQGHVTTFAQ
+512 GTPAQGQGHVTTFAQ
-527 LAADILGCEASD
+527 LAADTLGCAPSQ
-539 VEVHMGNTAL
+539 VEVHLGNTEL

-570 QACRAVLARRE
+570 QACRTVLARQAQGE
-581 AGDALP
+581 SLP

-592 KFTSNEAWSY
+592 RFTANEAWSY

-653 MMERLIYDD
+653 MMERLVYDD

-678 ADSMPPIEISSM
+678 ADNMPPIHISNL
-690 HTPSPNNLLGAK
+690 HTHSPNNLLGAK

-741 WRVLSTHFEKETP
+741 WRVLSTRFEKETP

>member
-1 MSQTVSTPIQQIDCT
+1 MQP
-16 IVQFISPHAAPGFDP
+16 PL
-31 ITSVIHPSPTPHN
+31 
-44 GNAASAQASPRAPL
+44 L

-65 LRGAGCF
+65 LRGAGRF
-72 GQDVT
+72 GQDVAL
-77 IPNACHIAFVRSPQ
+77 PNACHIAFVRSPQ
-91 AHAQLLGIN
+91 AHAQVLGIDTE
-100 SNAAL
+100 AA
-105 QIDGVLAVL
+105 QQMDGVLAVL
-114 TSAELGQHVMPA
+114 TSTELGPHTLPT
-126 HNPLLDVVQ
+126 HNPLLPVQQ

-142 AHAQVAYVGQPVAV
+142 AQDRVAYVGQPVAV
-156 VVATS
+156 VVARS
-161 RAAARE
+161 RDVALEAAR
-167 AAGAVTLSLQT
+167 AVNVSLQA
-178 LPPSNDFASEDA
+178 LPPSNDFASEEA
-190 TTRTQHHSGQIPTD
+190 TTRTQHHHGAMPAH
-204 STHVVEAHIR
+204 STHVVHTQIR

-226 ACSALL
+226 ACSAQV
-232 HDVEANSPHRITVWL
+232 HDAQANSPHRITVWL

-259 ARVLGLPTEQLRLIS
+259 ARVLQIPPEQVRLIS

-294 ALTAQ
+294 ALTA
-299 HMQRNVQWVASRS
+299 HHLQRNVQWLASRS

-321 RGSVLQGRLHVSAQ
+321 RGSVLEGRLHVNAQ
-335 GQLEGLWAR
+335 GVLEGLWAR

-370 PYALTHLDIE
+370 PYTLQHIDIE

-407 TLIEQAARQCQIDP
+407 TLIEQAARLCDIDP
-421 VDLRLRNLIP
+421 VVLRLRNLIP
-431 TQAMPYTTPTGEVLD
+431 KEAMPYTTPTGEVLD
-446 SGDYALAL
+446 SGNYALAL
-454 HNACTQFDYT
+454 HKACEEFGY
-464 NARRL
+464 NRARFE
-469 QTQRRQQGELV
+469 QTTRRREGEMV
-480 GIGLALY
+480 GIGMALY
-487 IEPCGQGWESARVT
+487 VEPCGQGWESARVT
-501 WHENGRVTVAS
+501 LHEDGRVTVAS
-512 GAPAQGQGHVTTFAQ
+512 GTPAQGQGHVTTFAQ
-527 LAADILGCEASD
+527 LAADTLGCAPSQ
-539 VEVHMGNTAL
+539 VEVHLGNTEL

-570 QACRAVLARRE
+570 QACRTVLARQAQGE
-581 AGDALP
+581 ALP

-592 KFTSNEAWSY
+592 RFTANEAWSY

-608 MRIDADTG
+608 MRIDVDTG

-653 MMERLIYDD
+653 MMERLVYDD

-678 ADSMPPIEISSM
+678 ADNMPPIHIRSM
-690 HTPSPNNLLGAK
+690 HTHSPNNLLGAK

-741 WRVLSTHFEKETP
+741 WRVLSTRFEKETP

>member
-1 MSQTVSTPIQQIDCT
+1 MTHTFPT
-16 IVQFISPHAAPGFDP
+16 
-31 ITSVIHPSPTPHN
+31 SPT
-44 GNAASAQASPRAPL
+44 GNAASLHATQAKPL
-58 RREDNAL
+58 RREDSAL

-72 GQDVT
+72 GQDVVV
-77 IPNACHIAFVRSPQ
+77 PNACHIAFVRSPQ
-91 AHAQLLGIN
+91 AHAELLGIQTE
-100 SNAAL
+100 AAL

-114 TSAELGQHVMPA
+114 TSAELGRHSLPA
-126 HNPLLDVVQ
+126 HNPLLPVVP

-142 AHAQVAYVGQPVAV
+142 AHDQVAYVGQPVAV

-161 RAAARE
+161 RTIARE
-167 AAGAVTLSLQT
+167 AAGAVALSLRA

-190 TTRTQHHSGQIPTD
+190 TTRTQHHSGTMPTN
-204 STHVVEAHIR
+204 SAHVVEANIR

-226 ACSALL
+226 ACSARV
-232 HDVEANSPHRITVWL
+232 HGIDATTDVESQHRITVWL

-259 ARVLGLPTEQLRLIS
+259 ARVLNLPTEHVLLIS

-299 HMQRNVQWVASRS
+299 HMQRNMQWVASRS
-312 DDFVAGMQG
+312 DDFVGGMQG
-321 RGSVLQGRLHVSAQ
+321 RGSVLQGRLHVNAQ
-335 GQLEGLWAR
+335 GLLEGLWAR

-370 PYALTHLDIE
+370 PYALKHLDIE
-380 GLATRA
+380 GMATRA

-407 TLIEQAARQCQIDP
+407 TLIEQAARQCHIDP
-421 VDLRLRNLIP
+421 VDLRLRNLIAA
-431 TQAMPYTTPTGEVLD
+431 QDMPYTTPTGEVLD

-454 HNACTQFDYT
+454 HTACEQFGYHP
-464 NARRL
+464 ARAE
-469 QTQRRQQGELV
+469 QAKRRREGELV
-480 GIGLALY
+480 GIGMALY
-487 IEPCGQGWESARVT
+487 VEPCGQGWESARVT
-501 WHENGRVTVAS
+501 WHANGRVTVAS

-527 LAADILGCEASD
+527 LAADILGCEASN

-556 LASRSTAI
+556 LASRSIAI

-570 QACRAVLARRE
+570 QACRAVLARRASGE
-581 AGDALP
+581 ALP

-653 MMERLIYDD
+653 MLERLVYDD

-678 ADSMPPIEISSM
+678 ADTMPPMDISSM

>member
-1 MSQTVSTPIQQIDCT
+1 MPQTTATPIQQIDCT
-16 IVQFISPHAAPGFDP
+16 IVQFISPHAAPRFDP
-31 ITSVIHPSPTPHN
+31 ITSVIHSSPTLHT
-44 GNAASAQASPRAPL
+44 GNVASAQASPRAPL

-65 LRGAGCF
+65 LRGTGCF
-72 GQDVT
+72 GQDVQLAD
-77 IPNACHIAFVRSPQ
+77 ACHIAFVRSPQ
-91 AHAQLLGIN
+91 AHAQLLGID
-100 SNAAL
+100 SDAAL

-114 TSAELGQHVMPA
+114 TSAELGQHAMPA

-142 AHAQVAYVGQPVAV
+142 AYAQVAYVGQPVAV
-156 VVATS
+156 VVANS

-167 AAGAVTLSLQT
+167 AAGAVTLTLHS

-190 TTRTQHHSGQIPTD
+190 TTRTQHKSGQMPA
-204 STHVVEAHIR
+204 SSAHVVQAHIR

-226 ACSALL
+226 ACSAML
-232 HDVEANSPHRITVWL
+232 HDAEANSPYRITVWL

-259 ARVLGLPTEQLRLIS
+259 ARVLGLPTEHVRLIS

-299 HMQRNVQWVASRS
+299 HMQRNVQWLASRS

-321 RGSVLQGRLHVSAQ
+321 RGSVLQGCLHVNDQ
-335 GQLEGLWAR
+335 GVLEGLWAR

-431 TQAMPYTTPTGEVLD
+431 SEAMPYTTPTGEVLD

-454 HNACTQFDYT
+454 HKACAQFDYT
-464 NARRL
+464 NARSL

-501 WHENGRVTVAS
+501 WHEDGRVTVAS
-512 GAPAQGQGHVTTFAQ
+512 GAPAQGQGHITTFAQ
-527 LAADILGCEASD
+527 LAADILGCDAANVD
-539 VEVHMGNTAL
+539 VHLGNTAL

-556 LASRSTAI
+556 LASRSIAI

-608 MRIDADTG
+608 MRIDTDTG

-633 QPQLV
+633 QPRLV

-653 MMERLIYDD
+653 MMERMIYDA

-671 MDYAIPR
+671 MDCAIPR
-678 ADSMPPIEISSM
+678 ADNMPPIEISSL